1 MLEDFLKK
9 WEPADDG
16 DWTGYAALPLENGQT
31 KLAFYSSTPY
41 FDVTLLWHD
50 RVYAD
55 QFNDR
60 EPYDRLTH
68 LFYLPTDR
76 LQPGDRLIV
85 SGYDSADEEDRYY
98 YETAFQ
104 PDALKNAEELK
115 EAYDHRLTVETEEIE
130 QVADGLE
137 YRHLLLRD
145 PDQAAVHAFLLRVD
159 MQKNTL
165 YVGTPNDEY
174 KVGHVIAKVPDMIDS
189 AVQNGQDVLAAMNAD
204 FFDMFGDGHPSG
216 LCVKNGRVVANAD
229 CPRPFIG
236 VRKDGSAVVASLAED
251 PALLDELEQAAA
263 GLEMILK
270 DGELFEWGP
279 LEPFSYVRHPRTAA
293 GVTADGTV
301 LLLEVDGRIPEYSN
315 GASLIDLAV
324 LLRRFGAVRAV
335 NLDGGG
341 SSVTYTKA
349 GDEFLLRSNPAD
361 LFHPRD
367 KLIRDE
373 YNCLLVVR
381 KSE

>member
-9 WEPADDG
+9 WEPADEG
-16 DWTGYAALPLENGQT
+16 DWEGCAALQLENGLT
-31 KLAFYSSTPY
+31 KLAFYSVYPY
-41 FDVTLLWHD
+41 FDVTLLWND

-55 QFNDR
+55 QFNDC
-60 EPYDRLTH
+60 EPYDRMTH
-68 LFYLPTDR
+68 LFCLPTAE

-85 SGYDSADEEDRYY
+85 SGCDSPAEEDRYY
-98 YETAFQ
+98 YETTFQ
-104 PDALKNAEELK
+104 PSLLKNAEELK
-115 EAYDHRLTVETEEIE
+115 EQYNHHLSVESEEIE

-137 YRHLLLRD
+137 YRHMLLRD
-145 PDQAAVHAFLLRVD
+145 RAHNPVHAFLLRVD

-165 YVGTPNDEY
+165 CVGTPNDDY
-174 KVGHVIAKVPDMIDS
+174 KVGRVVAKVPDMIDS
-189 AVQNGQDVLAAMNAD
+189 AVRNGQDVLAAMNAD

-229 CPRPFIG
+229 SLRPFIG
-236 VRKDGSAVVASLAED
+236 VKKDGSAVIATLKECPD
-251 PALLDELEQAAA
+251 LLGELEQAAA

-270 DGELFEWGP
+270 DGALYEWGP
-279 LEPFSYVRHPRTAA
+279 LEPFSFVRHPRTAA
-293 GVTADGTV
+293 GLTADGTV

-315 GASLIDLAV
+315 GASLIDLAE
-324 LLRRFGAVRAV
+324 LLGRFGAVRAV

-341 SSVTYTKA
+341 SSVTYTKV
-349 GDEFLLRSNPAD
+349 GEGFLLRSNPAD
-361 LFHPRD
+361 LERPRD

-381 KSE
+381 KK